1 VPVIEYVGVHKA
13 YGRPVLRGVDLQ
25 VEAGETLA
33 VVGRSGVG
41 KSVLLRL
48 TVGLAAP
55 DTGEIRVA
63 GQSVPRATPREMA
76 AIRRRIGY
84 VFQGGAL
91 FDSMTVGDNIAYGL
105 PDDVLAGLTPGELA
119 RRIAA
124 TLDRVHLA
132 QDISGRL
139 PAELSGGMRKR
150 VALARALIARP
161 RILLFD
167 EPVTGLDPVTEA
179 AIHALIREVSA
190 EAGVTAILVTHHVDG
205 ALRIAD
211 RVALLEEGVIRF
223 TGPPDGFRHS
233 DDPLIR
239 GFLDPDAAAGLALTL
254 EGTGR

>member
-1 VPVIEYVGVHKA
+1 VIDYLDVHKA
-13 YGRPVLRGVDLQ
+13 YGEPVLRGVSLH
-25 VEAGETLA
+25 VEQGETLA

-55 DTGEIRVA
+55 DAGDIRVA
-63 GQSVPRATPREMA
+63 GRSVSAAGARELA

-84 VFQGGAL
+84 VFQSGAL
-91 FDSMTVGDNIAYGL
+91 FDSMSVHHNVASGL
-105 PDDVLAGLTPGELA
+105 PNDALADLTPGELA
-119 RRIAA
+119 RRVAVTLERVNLSAGIAG
-124 TLDRVHLA
+124 LR
-132 QDISGRL
+132 

-179 AIHALIREVSA
+179 AIHALIRDVSA
-190 EAGVTAILVTHHVDG
+190 EAGVTAVLVTHHVEG

-211 RVALLEEGVIRF
+211 RVALLEGGVIRF
-223 TGPPDGFRHS
+223 TGTPYAFRQSH
-233 DDPLIR
+233 DPLIR
-239 GFLDPDAAAGLALTL
+239 GFLDPDAAASVALTL
-254 EGTGR
+254 EGMRP

>member
-1 VPVIEYVGVHKA
+1 VIDYVGVHKA
-13 YGRPVLRGVDLQ
+13 YDRPVLRGIDLH

-55 DTGEIRVA
+55 DAGDVRVA
-63 GQSVPRATPREMA
+63 GRSVSGAGARELA

-91 FDSMTVGDNIAYGL
+91 FDSMTVLDNVASGL
-105 PDDVLAGLTPGELA
+105 PDDVLAGLSPGEVA
-119 RRIAA
+119 RRVAGTLERVNLGSDVAA
-124 TLDRVHLA
+124 QR
-132 QDISGRL
+132 

-179 AIHALIREVSA
+179 AIHALIRDVSA
-190 EAGVTAILVTHHVDG
+190 DAAVTAVLVTHHVEG
-205 ALRIAD
+205 ALRVAD
-211 RVALLEEGVIRF
+211 RVALLEAGVIGF
-223 TGPPDGFRHS
+223 TGAPDAFRQS
-233 DDPLIR
+233 ADPLIR
-239 GFLDPDAAAGLALTL
+239 GFLDPYAAASLAPSL
-254 EGTGR
+254 EGTGP